1 MGEDPITVY
10 LDPPR
15 INNAT
20 INVNMDLVDIE
31 ADNGVIHA
39 IDSVLTPPSVSNN
52 IVDLAVGD
60 PNFSTLVAAAQAAG
74 LAEALSGEGP
84 FTVFAPTN
92 DAFAALP
99 EGTIDDLL
107 ADPSGALTDI
117 LKYHVVSANAV
128 SSGLS
133 SGDVPTLQGDELKIE
148 VSESGVMVNDA
159 NVIVADVIASNG
171 IVHVIDAVLL
181 PPTDD
186 EVTTDPSEESIV
198 DPPEQ
203 DKSEPADVTEPE
215 GESSSAAQGSA
226 FVGCIFSAG
235 ASILL

>member
-1 MGEDPITVY
+1 MG
-10 LDPPR
+10 
-15 INNAT
+15 
-20 INVNMDLVDIE
+20 NMDLVDIE

-84 FTVFAPTN
+84 FTVFAPSN

-159 NVIVADVIASNG
+159 NVIMADVIASNG

-203 DKSEPADVTEPE
+203 DKSEPDEPSDEPSDVTEPE

-235 ASILL
+235 ASILLL